1 MNNKPLV
8 SVVMPAYNA
17 KENIHEAIKSILDQT
32 YSNIELIVIDDGS
45 TDDTSKIISTIYDQR
60 VKYYKNSY
68 NRGLV
73 YTLNRGIKLSNGKYI
88 ARMDSDDISLPN
100 RIYKQVEYLEEH
112 KDCIIC
118 GTYAQTFRTDSLGA
132 KKYLSKL
139 TYEIN
144 DKEIKKSLVYDCCF
158 AHPTV
163 MFRSSVFIESN
174 VYYEDEWK
182 NGDDYKLWIDLM
194 SYGMYH
200 NIPEVLLQYRISGT
214 QMSSSIN
221 VTTISANKCRWYYI
235 EKYTSF
241 NIYQFLLKGTFNID
255 TIRFLKKNKCDNQFL
270 LRLIYLSL
278 SNYNLYVIYYYF
290 ISRDILRFP
299 MKTLFQ
305 ILKRTFL
312 GPNPILLA

>member
-1 MNNKPLV
+1 MISKPLV

-17 KENIHEAIKSILDQT
+17 KENIQEAVNSILDQT

-45 TDDTSKIISTIYDQR
+45 TDETAKIISSFNDHR
-60 VKYYKNSY
+60 VKYYRNSY

-73 YTLNRGIKLSNGKYI
+73 YTLNRGIKLSKGKYI
-88 ARMDSDDISLPN
+88 ARMDSDDISLRT

-112 KDCIIC
+112 KDCIVC
-118 GTYAQTFRTDSLGA
+118 GTYAQSFRTDSLGN
-132 KKYLSKL
+132 KIKMSKL

-163 MFRSSVFIESN
+163 MIRSSVFIESN
-174 VYYEDEWK
+174 VYYDDKWK

-194 SYGMYH
+194 PYGMYH
-200 NIPEVLLQYRISGT
+200 NIPEVLLQYRISSA
-214 QMSSSIN
+214 QMSSSTN

-235 EKYTSF
+235 EKNTSY
-241 NIYQFLLKGTFNID
+241 NIYRFLLKGLFNID
-255 TIRFLKKNKCDNQFL
+255 SIRFLKNNKCDNQFL
-270 LRLIYLSL
+270 LRLIYLSF
-278 SNYNLYVIYYYF
+278 SNYNLSVIYYYI

-299 MKTLFQ
+299 LKTFFQ
-305 ILKRTFL
+305 ILKRTIL
-312 GPNPILLA
+312 GPNPILLT